1 MKIFVF
7 SLILLGGCTSN
18 SVTYPEDEFKTG
30 KEVVSPAGC
39 TLLKKQIEIENK
51 KNGTNK
57 KANC

>member
-1 MKIFVF
+1 MKTFVF
-7 SLILLGGCTSN
+7 SILLCGCATTSGTSPDN
-18 SVTYPEDEFKTG
+18 EFKTG